1 MPSYQL
7 NKKTVNTLKLKTLSP
22 ADTQPT
28 GLSWATNWLL
38 SWGMMA
44 AWRPVQAVRK
54 RVSLTYRGWSVER
67 AVKQLVDSG
76 RPAAA
81 DWSPTARLGL
91 RSHMQTHSTGWW
103 CRTAVMLSV
112 YETRYFSPAWDG
124 WPSFGGHIISVCY
137 QPTRSTQPLHPSEV
151 IKSRT
156 STAGVK
162 ATMSPPPDGRQY
174 RSIP

>member
-1 MPSYQL
+1 MTFDDTHTRLTALFLELSRWAGTRKVKPIWMPSYQL

-38 SWGMMA
+38 SLGMMA

-76 RPAAA
+76 RLAAA

-112 YETRYFSPAWDG
+112 YKTRYFSPAWLVLR
-124 WPSFGGHIISVCY
+124 WLTVFRWAYHLSVL
-137 QPTRSTQPLHPSEV
+137 P
-151 IKSRT
+151 
-156 STAGVK
+156 AN
-162 ATMSPPPDGRQY
+162 
-174 RSIP
+174 